1 MSFTNFQDWEPVVLK
16 NKSSIKQKQQQ
27 QQNPQGFKDYIKL
40 VEEDIPKLPKMSR
53 EYAQAIVTGR
63 SALGLNQKQLA
74 QKLAVKDNII
84 KEYENCTVVNFNLG
98 FYKRILKAL
107 NIDPKTVL

>member
-1 MSFTNFQDWEPVVLK
+1 MNIANFQDWEPVVLK
-16 NKSSIKQKQQQ
+16 SNKGSSKPAIKQP
-27 QQNPQGFKDYIKL
+27 NPQGFKEYIKL

-53 EYAQAIVTGR
+53 EYAQAIITGR

-98 FYKRILKAL
+98 FYKRILKAV

>member
-1 MSFTNFQDWEPVVLK
+1 MNIANFQDWEPVVLK
-16 NKSSIKQKQQQ
+16 SNKSSVKTVVKQP
-27 QQNPQGFKDYIKL
+27 NPQGFKEYIKL

-53 EYAQAIVTGR
+53 EYAQAIITGR
-63 SALGLNQKQLA
+63 TALGLNQKQLA

-98 FYKRILKAL
+98 FFKRILKAV
-107 NIDPKTVL
+107 NVDPKTVL